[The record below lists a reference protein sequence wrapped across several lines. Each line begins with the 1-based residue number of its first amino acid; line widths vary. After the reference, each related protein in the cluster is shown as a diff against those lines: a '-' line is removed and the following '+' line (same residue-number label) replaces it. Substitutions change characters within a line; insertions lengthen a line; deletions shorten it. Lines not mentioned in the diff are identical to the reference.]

1 MKVIINNQ
9 KAKTIGTDL
18 HCSKSSLNEMIK
30 STNQNVK
37 RNITIDKVDNFS
49 KTFTISYAK
58 THKKRKYYPD

>member
-49 KTFTISYAK
+49 KTFTMSYAK
-58 THKKRKYYPD
+58 THKRKYYPD